1 MNYTLEYLNTLNLH
15 SLRTYARE
23 IGVKA
28 PTSLVKKQ
36 LINEILL
43 IQSGKKQPHISSKKG
58 RPTSNVIEKNFFETL
73 EKINLKEQEKKQI
86 IKLVLIKLE
95 QVLNEIL

>member
-1 MNYTLEYLNTLNLH
+1 MNYTLEYLKTLNLH

-28 PTSLVKKQ
+28 PTSLKKDQ
-36 LINEILL
+36 LINEIMFV
-43 IQSGKKQPHISSKKG
+43 QSGVKQPQLFSKKG
-58 RPTSNVIEKNFFETL
+58 RPTCNVIEKNFEEKL

-86 IKLVLIKLE
+86 IKLVLI
-95 QVLNEIL
+95 QVEKALNEIL